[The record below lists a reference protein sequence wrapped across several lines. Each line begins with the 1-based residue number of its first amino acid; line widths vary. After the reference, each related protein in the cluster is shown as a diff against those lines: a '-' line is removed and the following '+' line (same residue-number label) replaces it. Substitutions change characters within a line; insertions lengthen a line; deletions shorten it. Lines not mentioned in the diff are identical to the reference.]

1 MKALR
6 LLGLGCVVLCSSLA
20 FAQSSEIYD
29 PTEPLS
35 TKIHAPAPL
44 QDLSTSSTILLNTK
58 GGLITGVGIGAG
70 GADESQLQGNL
81 GLNTIGFSSNAGFRL
96 AQKFTVPAGGW
107 AIDKVTVYA
116 YQTGSTTTSTFTG
129 LNLRVWNGSPAISGS
144 AVVFGDTTTNRMTST
159 AFSNI
164 YRVTNTTSGA
174 TNRPIMAI
182 DAGNLGMF
190 LPAGTYWLDFQLS
203 GSLGTGPFVPP
214 LSTIGQTGVG
224 VAGDLVQLVISTG
237 IWSNVADGALTTA
250 PQTVALTLVG
260 AAPGVTLTE
269 TAGSTAVTEGG
280 ATDTFTAVLQS
291 APTSD
296 VTITLTPNAQVSVS
310 PTTLTFTS
318 SNWST
323 PQTVT
328 VTAVDDF
335 VAEGAHTG
343 SVAFSLASADTNYN
357 GLVVAPLTVNITDN
371 DSAGVTIVE
380 SAGSTNVAEG
390 GATDTLTF
398 VLTSQPV
405 ANVTVTLSPNSQV
418 ATSPATL
425 TFTPANWNVTQT
437 VTVSAVDDFVAEGA
451 HTGSIAFTTA
461 SSDGNYNA
469 LTLPGV
475 TVNITDNDTAG
486 ITVTRSGGSAVYVA
500 EGGATGT
507 FTLVLTSQPTA
518 NVVFAINAGTQVST
532 SPAAVTFTPANWNVP
547 QAVTVTAV
555 DDNVIEGFH
564 LSSISLTV
572 TSTDTNYNNRVVAPI
587 SVAITDNDYQPV
599 PTLDARMLLAL
610 LALLVG
616 SGALISRQRG

>member
-1 MKALR
+1 MKVLR
-6 LLGLGCVVLCSSLA
+6 LLAVVGTLLCASLA
-20 FAQSSEIYD
+20 SAQSSEIYD

-35 TKIHAPAPL
+35 TKIHGPAPL
-44 QDLSTSSTILLNTK
+44 QNLSTSSSILLNTRS
-58 GGLITGVGIGAG
+58 GLITGVGVGAG

-81 GLNTIGFSSNAGFRL
+81 GLNTIGFSSNSGFRL

-107 AIDKVTVYA
+107 AIDRVTVYA

-129 LNLRVWNGSPAISGS
+129 LNLRVWNGSPAVSGS

-182 DAGNLGMF
+182 DAGNLGMV

-203 GSLGTGPFVPP
+203 GSLGSGPFVPP

-224 VAGDLVQLVISTG
+224 AAGDLVQLVISSG
-237 IWSNVADGALTTA
+237 VWSNVVDGAVTTA
-250 PQTVALTLVG
+250 SQTVALTLVG
-260 AAPGVTLTE
+260 ATPGVTVTE

-343 SVAFSLASADTNYN
+343 SIAYSLASADTNYN
-357 GLVVAPLTVNITDN
+357 GLVVAPLAVNITDN

-380 SAGSTNVAEG
+380 SAGSTSVAEG
-390 GATDTLTF
+390 GATDTLTV

-405 ANVTVTLSPNSQV
+405 AIVTVTLSPDSQV

-425 TFTPANWNVTQT
+425 TFTAANWNVAQT

-451 HTGSIAFTTA
+451 HTGSIAFSTA
-461 SSDGNYNA
+461 SSDANYNA
-469 LTLPGV
+469 LTLPSV
-475 TVNITDNDTAG
+475 TANITDNDIAG

-500 EGGATGT
+500 EGGVTGT
-507 FTLVLTSQPTA
+507 ITLVLTSQPTA
-518 NVVFAINAGTQVST
+518 NVVFTINAGTQIT
-532 SPAAVTFTPANWNVP
+532 ASPATVTFTAANWNVP
-547 QAVTVTAV
+547 QVVTITAV

-564 LSSISLTV
+564 TSSVSVTV
-572 TSTDTNYNNRVVAPI
+572 ASTDTNYNNRVVAPI

-599 PTLDARMLLAL
+599 PMLDARLLLAL
-610 LALLVG
+610 LALLAA
-616 SGALISRQRG
+616 SGALVSRRRG